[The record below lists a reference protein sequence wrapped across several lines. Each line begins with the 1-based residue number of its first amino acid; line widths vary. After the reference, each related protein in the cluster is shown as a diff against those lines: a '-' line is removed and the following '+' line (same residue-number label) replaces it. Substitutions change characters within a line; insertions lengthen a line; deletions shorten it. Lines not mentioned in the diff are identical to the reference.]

1 CSILPFCILPTHY
14 ESDTRLDAKRN
25 PLELLRL
32 SAAQSASLCPAWAQS
47 STHPENPK
55 TGPCIQHAVKKLLVA
70 GGRGA
75 GKDAAHDID
84 EAIDAH
90 RRWQDMRSEER

>member
-1 CSILPFCILPTHY
+1 MVKRWQVEAETKHA

-47 STHPENPK
+47 
-55 TGPCIQHAVKKLLVA
+55 
-70 GGRGA
+70 GA
-75 GKDAAHDID
+75 QPYVSR
-84 EAIDAH
+84 EV
-90 RRWQDMRSEER
+90 